1 VNKNI
6 YLRGKT
12 MINLESVPKSFKE
25 ENHMKENAKK
35 VFVGIIVLAGIA
47 VVFACAIKLIQAQSN
62 KDMVQSSETSG
73 VNAPKE
79 NSITIEAKT
88 NVPTTVTLDDGS
100 KVQITEENW
109 RNYWDE
115 TRVTAVKDTNGVMVP
130 VPKGYSSSRI
140 YKKVGDD
147 NVYIER
153 TVDSGFVIYEDTA
166 EQSGEPEGEIQ
177 YTYPGTEAQGAV
189 IIWANDS
196 SSTVNSPALKTA
208 QTTRNQYVW
217 VPVYN
222 VDDMYGVDSTGKKW
236 GKTYNISSSVTE
248 PTLYGSV
255 SNGIYTKDD
264 NNREPDVVTNYD
276 NDKTLPAY
284 ITEEERNEINKEI
297 TSNYEKTIA
306 SIKKYGG
313 FYIGRYETGNL
324 GQVTA
329 KVVKSNSDIH
339 TQRWYIMY
347 RKCKELKGNN
357 ENVITS
363 MIYGS
368 QWDRTLMWLMETGKQ
383 YDDIANNSTSW
394 GNYSNATLY
403 YLNGT
408 NSSRKS
414 GNTRIPTGSAEY
426 TNANNIYDLGGNVWD
441 WTLEANGRSC
451 RWYRGGGCING
462 RRQHSSGLQEQRRS
476 ELRLQHHRL

>member
-1 VNKNI
+1 
-6 YLRGKT
+6 
-12 MINLESVPKSFKE
+12 
-25 ENHMKENAKK
+25 MKENAKK

-47 VVFACAIKLIQAQSN
+47 VVFACAVKLIQAQRD
-62 KDMVQSSETSG
+62 KAMVQSSEISG

-79 NSITIEAKT
+79 NAITIEAKT

-115 TRVTAVKDTNGVMVP
+115 TRVNAVKDTNGVIVP
-130 VPKGYSSSRI
+130 VPKGYSSSKI
-140 YKKVGDD
+140 YKKVNDE

-153 TVDSGFVIYEDTA
+153 TVDTGFVIYEDTA
-166 EQSGEPEGEIQ
+166 DQSGEPDGEIQ

-189 IIWANDS
+189 IIWATDA
-196 SSTVNSPALKTA
+196 SSTVNSLVLKTA

-236 GKTYNISSSVTE
+236 GKTYNMYNNSE

-255 SNGIYTKDD
+255 NNGIYQKDND
-264 NNREPDVVTNYD
+264 YREPDVVTSYD
-276 NDKTLPAY
+276 NDKTLPTY
-284 ITEEERNEINKEI
+284 ITEEERNEINKEL

-324 GQVTA
+324 GQGTA

-339 TQRWYIMY
+339 TKRWYTMY

-368 QWDRTLMWLMETGKQ
+368 QWDRTLMWIMETGKT
-383 YDDIANNSTSW
+383 YNDIAKDSTSW
-394 GNYSNATLY
+394 GNYSTASFY
-403 YLNGT
+403 YFNGT
-408 NSSRKS
+408 SYSMKSTSSLRLS
-414 GNTRIPTGSAEY
+414 TGCAEY
-426 TNANNIYDLGGNVWD
+426 TNANNIYDLSGNVWD
-441 WTLEANGRSC
+441 WTLEANGTVVR
-451 RWYRGGGCING
+451 RYRGGYYNVYGSSYPAGYRNAYNPGYSRNVIGC
-462 RRQHSSGLQEQRRS
+462 RAALYVD
-476 ELRLQHHRL
+476 L

>member
-1 VNKNI
+1 
-6 YLRGKT
+6 
-12 MINLESVPKSFKE
+12 
-25 ENHMKENAKK
+25 MKENAKK
-35 VFVGIIVLAGIA
+35 VLVGIIVLLGIA
-47 VVFACAIKLIQAQSN
+47 VVFACAVKLIQAQRA
-62 KDMVQSSETSG
+62 KAMVQSSETTG
-73 VNAPKE
+73 VNAPEE
-79 NSITIEAKT
+79 NAITIEAKT

-100 KVQITEENW
+100 KVQITEDNW
-109 RNYWDE
+109 KNYWDE

-130 VPKGYSSSRI
+130 VPNGYSSSRI

-153 TVDSGFVIYEDTA
+153 TVDTGFVIYEDTA
-166 EQSGEPEGEIQ
+166 EQSGEPDGEIQ
-177 YTYPGTEAQGAV
+177 YTYPGTEAEGAV
-189 IIWANDS
+189 IVWATDAN
-196 SSTVNSPALKTA
+196 STVNSVALKTA

-236 GKTYNISSSVTE
+236 GKTYNFSSSVTE
-248 PTLYGSV
+248 PTLSKIV
-255 SNGIYTKDD
+255 
-264 NNREPDVVTNYD
+264 EPDVITYCD
-276 NDKTLPAY
+276 NDKTLPTY
-284 ITEEERNEINKEI
+284 ITEEERNEINKEL

-324 GQVTA
+324 GQATA

-339 TQRWYIMY
+339 SQTWYTMY
-347 RKCKELKGNN
+347 RKCKELKGSN

-383 YDDIANNSTSW
+383 YYDITRNSKSW
-394 GNYSNATLY
+394 GNYSSSAFY

-408 NSSRKS
+408 SFSRKPS
-414 GNTRIPTGSAEY
+414 ETRIATGSAEH
-426 TNANNIYDLGGNVWD
+426 TNANNVYDIAGNVFE
-441 WTLEANGRSC
+441 WTLETGGIRQRIC
-451 RWYRGGGCING
+451 RGGYYLYDFARHYPAGSRISDTPYTSGFGIGC
-462 RRQHSSGLQEQRRS
+462 RAALYVD
-476 ELRLQHHRL
+476 L